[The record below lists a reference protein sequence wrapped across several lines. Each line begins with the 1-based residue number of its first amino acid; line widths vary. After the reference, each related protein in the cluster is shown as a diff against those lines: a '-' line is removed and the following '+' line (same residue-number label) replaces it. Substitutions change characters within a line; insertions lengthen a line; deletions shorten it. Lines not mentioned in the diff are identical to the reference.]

1 MSRGEKLTLGGVC
14 GMILMGL
21 CLESDF
27 WIPALILFA
36 GFGLLAFAGHLL
48 ADEGFINSED
58 LNKISKKK
66 IQQNREAVFRNWI
79 KSGTIK

>member
-1 MSRGEKLTLGGVC
+1 MSKGEVITLAGVS

-36 GFGLLAFAGHLL
+36 GFGLLAFAGHYL
-48 ADEGFINSED
+48 ADEGFIDSND
-58 LNKISKKK
+58 IAKIDKKK
-66 IQQNREAVFRNWI
+66 IARNRDEVFRNWV
-79 KSGTIK
+79 KSGKVK